1 MRSILI
7 VLIFIQTIHW
17 KTLNAQVDC
26 GSVAI
31 TSFNIFNCGP
41 GQSPQL
47 QINVSICSPQS
58 TAGNWTISYPGGTN
72 TVSFY
77 VQNNCPNSFN
87 CGTLGASTI
96 NLPQNFDCNSINI
109 NNIIITNAS
118 NQSPCIYQQAA
129 TCAALPLDFIS
140 FEVQNQPN
148 YNLLTWVTADEVNVE
163 QMIIQHSTDG
173 KQFTDIGISFPT
185 NSLNRSSH
193 SYTYT
198 HAYVSKS
205 NYYRIRAVD
214 FNGTETLSK
223 IVFIK
228 NAQKNTAFNIYPNPA
243 HDFLDL
249 SDIGAAMGVESKIFD
264 QTGLLKIKSNET
276 RIPIGDLPSGIY
288 FIHCLTNGEDT
299 FGRFLKL

>member
-87 CGTLGASTI
+87 CGTPGASTI

-140 FEVQNQPN
+140 FEVQNQGN

-163 QMIIQHSTDG
+163 KMNIQHSTDG
-173 KQFTDIGISFPT
+173 KQFTDIDVAFPG

-193 SYTYT
+193 NYTYT
-198 HAYVSKS
+198 HAYLSKS

-214 FNGTETLSK
+214 FDGTETLSK

-228 NAQKNTAFNIYPNPA
+228 NAQKNLVFDIYPNPA

-249 SDIGAAMGVESKIFD
+249 SGIGAAMGVESKIFD
-264 QTGLLKIKSNET
+264 QTGLLKIKSNES

>member
-1 MRSILI
+1 MIQILP
-7 VLIFIQTIHW
+7 W

-87 CGTLGASTI
+87 CGTPGASTI
-96 NLPQNFDCNSINI
+96 NLPQGFDCSTINI
-109 NNIIITNAS
+109 NNIVIKNAA
-118 NQSPCIYQQAA
+118 NQSPCIFQQAPN
-129 TCAALPLDFIS
+129 CAALPLDFIS
-140 FEVQNQPN
+140 FEVQSQTNA
-148 YNLLTWVTADEVNVE
+148 NLLTWVTADEVNVE
-163 QMIIQHSTDG
+163 KMIIQHSTDG
-173 KQFTDIGISFPT
+173 KQFTDIGVSFPT

-193 SYTYT
+193 SYTYN

-214 FNGTETLSK
+214 FDGAETLSK

-228 NAQKNTAFNIYPNPA
+228 NAQKNLAFDIYPNPA

-249 SDIGAAMGVESKIFD
+249 TANGFDMDVESRIFD
-264 QTGLLKIKSNET
+264 QTGQLKIKSNAT
-276 RIPIGDLPSGIY
+276 RIPLGDLPPGIY